1 MAKKLDVP
9 FAMVDATTLTEAGY
23 VGEDVENVVQKL
35 LQGCDYDVT
44 KAQNGIIYI
53 DEIDKI
59 TRKSDGPSI
68 TRDVSGEGVQQAL
81 LKLIEGSVVAVP
93 PQGGRKHPNQEYIQ
107 VDTSNILFICAGAFA
122 DLDKVVRRRMNKAG
136 IGFGAINEQALA
148 HDATINTVLKNLQQ
162 EDLVRFGLIPE
173 FVGRLPVV
181 AVLDELDEASLVR
194 ILLEP
199 KDALIKQF
207 YALFDIDGVELEF
220 TESAVACIAKEAAKK
235 KSGARGL
242 RAIVE
247 RVLLDVMYEMPTL
260 DGLCK
265 VVVDNT
271 VVSDGCEPLFIY
283 NRTAPLLEDSPESSL
298 GGS

>member
-1 MAKKLDVP
+1 M
-9 FAMVDATTLTEAGY
+9 
-23 VGEDVENVVQKL
+23 
-35 LQGCDYDVT
+35 C
-44 KAQNGIIYI
+44 I
-53 DEIDKI
+53 
-59 TRKSDGPSI
+59 
-68 TRDVSGEGVQQAL
+68 RD
-81 LKLIEGSVVAVP
+81 
-93 PQGGRKHPNQEYIQ
+93 R
-107 VDTSNILFICAGAFA
+107 
-122 DLDKVVRRRMNKAG
+122 
-136 IGFGAINEQALA
+136 
-148 HDATINTVLKNLQQ
+148 
-162 EDLVRFGLIPE
+162 
-173 FVGRLPVV
+173 
-181 AVLDELDEASLVR
+181 
-194 ILLEP
+194 
-199 KDALIKQF
+199 
-207 YALFDIDGVELEF
+207 FDIDGVELEF